1 MQHIITQ
8 DFARNKDPPP
18 VSSSASAAFQS
29 VVPPVSSSGRGKM
42 PSRYSPEN
50 QVQAQHHQRPSSRVS
65 PENASDKPRA
75 RYWMPELIR
84 MKPIYFLPS
93 DKNLLSFS
101 SSGLASL
108 QSEEAGRWRT
118 MNPSLH
124 HRATKA
130 WTNRSQVDLHPSG
143 ERVTAQ
149 RLGTGAAQLV
159 CLIIWFYNDSDLVL
173 MFLKVCVTVLS
184 DSLCLFLVQGVTHG
198 PQGVLAICLPS
209 SPSWRTPHQWWN
221 RRSRRSFVSWTPP
234 LVLVILMLVSGY
246 SLILR

>member
-65 PENASDKPRA
+65 PENAPDKPRA
-75 RYWMPELIR
+75 RYWMPEFIR

-108 QSEEAGRWRT
+108 QSEEAGQWRT

-159 CLIIWFYNDSDLVL
+159 CLIIWFHNDSDLVL

-184 DSLCLFLVQGVTHG
+184 DSLCLFLVQGVTRG

-209 SPSWRTPHQWWN
+209 SPSWRTPHRWWN

-246 SLILR
+246 SLILC

>member
-1 MQHIITQ
+1 
-8 DFARNKDPPP
+8 
-18 VSSSASAAFQS
+18 
-29 VVPPVSSSGRGKM
+29 
-42 PSRYSPEN
+42 
-50 QVQAQHHQRPSSRVS
+50 
-65 PENASDKPRA
+65 
-75 RYWMPELIR
+75 MPELIR

-93 DKNLLSFS
+93 DKNLISFS

-159 CLIIWFYNDSDLVL
+159 CLII
-173 MFLKVCVTVLS
+173 
-184 DSLCLFLVQGVTHG
+184 
-198 PQGVLAICLPS
+198 
-209 SPSWRTPHQWWN
+209 
-221 RRSRRSFVSWTPP
+221 
-234 LVLVILMLVSGY
+234 
-246 SLILR
+246 